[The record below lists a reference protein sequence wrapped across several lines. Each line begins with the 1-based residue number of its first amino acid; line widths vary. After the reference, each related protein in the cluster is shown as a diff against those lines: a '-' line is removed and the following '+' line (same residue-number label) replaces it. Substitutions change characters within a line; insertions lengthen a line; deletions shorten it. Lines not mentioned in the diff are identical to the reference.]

1 MMLNESIS
9 KLTFQP
15 KCRAFYKLFSKC
27 IGFLLIFFS
36 TCALSATENQIH
48 AIQTAA
54 QDYILD
60 NIDWPEGG
68 TLEASANDLDS
79 RILATDCPTAL
90 ETSSSSLSSS
100 ASSITVLVECPAD
113 NWRIYVPVK
122 LTRTGPQVTL
132 VTALNRGQTIGP
144 NDITISMVDLLRQR
158 RQGFTSAESVI
169 GARVK
174 KNLRPGKVLE
184 SNDIC
189 VVCRNETV
197 LIKANKLG
205 MTISTKGVALSD
217 GAQGEQIRVKNS
229 KSNRIIEARVTGI
242 GEVTVQF

>member
-1 MMLNESIS
+1 MLNVSIS
-9 KLTFQP
+9 QLTFTP
-15 KCRAFYKLFSKC
+15 KCRAFYKLFSKS

-36 TCALSATENQIH
+36 TCTLSATENQLLS
-48 AIQTAA
+48 IQNAA
-54 QDYILD
+54 QEYILD
-60 NIDWPEGG
+60 NIEWPDGG
-68 TLEASANDLDS
+68 TLEASANDIDP
-79 RILATDCPTAL
+79 RIVATDCPSPL
-90 ETSSSSLSSS
+90 QTSSSTLNSSS
-100 ASSITVLVECPAD
+100 STITVLVECPED

-132 VTALNRGQTIGP
+132 VNPISKGQIIDRGDVTI
-144 NDITISMVDLLRQR
+144 TMVDLLRQR
-158 RQGFTSAESVI
+158 RQGFTSVDLVF
-169 GARVK
+169 GARAK
-174 KNLRPGKVLE
+174 KNLRSGDVIE
-184 SNDIC
+184 TGDIC

-205 MTISTKGVALSD
+205 MSISTKGVALSD